1 MNAAIFPENG
11 EWLLVLNAVEP
22 DHTASEIADS
32 PPIASAFEK
41 CWTGENWADAPSEG
55 QRFDSKE
62 HAAQY
67 LHGHWQRM
75 ENLAEALHDPIP
87 VPSELPVRGL

>member
-11 EWLLVLNAVEP
+11 EWLLVLDPAES
-22 DHTASEIADS
+22 DQSASEIANS
-32 PPIASAFEK
+32 PPVASAFER
-41 CWTGENWADAPSEG
+41 CWTGESWTDAPSEG

-62 HAAQY
+62 HAASY
-67 LHGHWQRM
+67 LHDHWQRM

-87 VPSELPVRGL
+87 APTELPIRGL